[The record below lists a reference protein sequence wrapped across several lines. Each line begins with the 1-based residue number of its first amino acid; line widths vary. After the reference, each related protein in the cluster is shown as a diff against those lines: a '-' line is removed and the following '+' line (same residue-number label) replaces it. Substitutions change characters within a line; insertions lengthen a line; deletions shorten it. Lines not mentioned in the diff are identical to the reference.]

1 MAITRDQLFKY
12 LNEIYQS
19 SFFIDFCPNGL
30 QIEGATEIFR
40 IATAISASL
49 ETIHQAVDANVQ
61 ALIVHHGMFWN
72 RDPYPITGVKRN
84 KVACL
89 LKNNISL
96 FAYHLPMDAHQQIG
110 NNWKA
115 ACDLGLSDLE
125 PFYKSNGNY
134 IGVKGSIK
142 PLPRDEWQKQLE
154 EYYRHSAAA
163 ALGGNEMIS
172 SVGII
177 SGGAYR
183 QISEAAD
190 ENLDAFV
197 TGNFDEPAW
206 HLAFEERINFYAMG
220 HAATER
226 VGPLALAKH
235 LTEQLHVECL
245 FLDDQ
250 NPF

>member
-19 SFFIDFCPNGL
+19 PLFVDFCPNGL
-30 QIEGATEIFR
+30 QIEGAMEISR
-40 IATAISASL
+40 VATAVSSSL
-49 ETIHQAVDANVQ
+49 ETIHQAIRANVQ
-61 ALIVHHGMFWN
+61 ALVVHHGIFWN
-72 RDPYPITGVKRN
+72 RDSYPILGVKRN

-89 LKNNISL
+89 LKNNLSL

-115 ACDLGLSDLE
+115 ACDLGLNDLE

-134 IGVKGSIK
+134 IGVKGAIKSISR
-142 PLPRDEWQKQLE
+142 RDWQRKLE
-154 EYYRHSAAA
+154 EYYGHPAVT

-172 SVGII
+172 TVGII

-183 QISEAAD
+183 QIEDAAC

-206 HLAFEERINFYAMG
+206 HLAFEEKINFYAMG

-226 VGPLALAKH
+226 VGPRALANH
-235 LTEQLHVECL
+235 LTEHLHIECL